1 MLPYQI
7 LASTPRGKNHTKYIM
22 EDYKAN
28 QLLKNKLNHLSKFKR
43 KNCVETNDDKRRTC
57 NTNNQIKLKATMI
70 KQNMWKHCDA
80 YISFTEIITVANS
93 AAPAQIMQIK
103 S

>member
-28 QLLKNKLNHLSKFKR
+28 QLLKIN
-43 KNCVETNDDKRRTC
+43 
-57 NTNNQIKLKATMI
+57 
-70 KQNMWKHCDA
+70 
-80 YISFTEIITVANS
+80 
-93 AAPAQIMQIK
+93 
-103 S
+103 